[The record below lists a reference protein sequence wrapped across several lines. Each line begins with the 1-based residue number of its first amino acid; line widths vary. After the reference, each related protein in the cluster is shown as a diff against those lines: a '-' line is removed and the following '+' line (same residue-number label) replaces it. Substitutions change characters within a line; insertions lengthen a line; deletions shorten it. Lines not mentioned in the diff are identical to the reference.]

1 MVDKIPP
8 QQQLFNAI
16 YIASLDLG
24 YDTFDYLPPSSQ
36 SLPFV
41 HLGEQFSQDRFT
53 KFVVFGDVQQT
64 ISIYHEKT
72 GRPELVKMVLD
83 LKKELRKIKKTHDF
97 EWELRELS
105 DRIIDDTTDNIP
117 LKRAIIEVNYT
128 FN

>member
-1 MVDKIPP
+1 MEEKISP

-16 YIASLDLG
+16 YIASLELG

-41 HLGEQFSQDRFT
+41 HMAEQFSQDRFT
-53 KFVVFGDVQQT
+53 KTNIFGDVQQT
-64 ISIYHEKT
+64 INIYHEYT
-72 GRPELVKMVLD
+72 QRAELDKMVLK
-83 LKKELRKIKKTHDF
+83 LKKELRKIKKTNDF
-97 EWELRELS
+97 EWTLRELS
-105 DRIIDDTTDNIP
+105 DQIIDDKTDNIP

>member
-8 QQQLFNAI
+8 QQQLYNAI
-16 YIASLDLG
+16 YIACLELG

-41 HLGEQFSQDRFT
+41 HIGEQFSQDRFT
-53 KFVVFGDVQQT
+53 KFTIFGDVQQT
-64 ISIYHEKT
+64 INIYHDKT
-72 GRPELVKMVLD
+72 KRAELVKMVLD
-83 LKKELRKIKKTHDF
+83 LKKELRKIKNTNDF
-97 EWELRELS
+97 EWTLRELS
-105 DRIIDDTTDNIP
+105 DQIIDDTTDNIP